1 MVILTKYLILVPAE
15 TARGGVMNYYKIL
28 RKDLP
33 ESFVY
38 VFRGSR
44 NYPYREGFFRRKIRL
59 LSDYIQCA
67 KLLKSGKFSVLQ
79 TTTSFSTGALIRDS
93 VYIFLAKQ
101 YNVKSIVFFH
111 GGDNK
116 LFPVI
121 EKNWLF
127 LFRSIYFKADAMI
140 DLSKK
145 NIDWFKCKGYK
156 GKLFLETTAVDK
168 ELLSETDEN
177 SLNLK
182 HKKNSPVTHL
192 LFLARIEKTKG
203 IYEAIDAFAI
213 VKKNREVKISIV
225 GDGLE
230 LDNIKEYVSKR
241 NITDVTFHGHLVDHE
256 KAEIFKE
263 ADIYI
268 FPSYYEGM
276 PTSVLE
282 AMSFGLPVVTSA
294 VGGLPDFFIN
304 DLHGYITGSKDP
316 AVYAELIMKIMD
328 DNELKKK
335 MSLNNFRY
343 ARQHFK
349 SDLVGK
355 RVKEIF
361 NDVVS
366 SSNN

>member
-1 MVILTKYLILVPAE
+1 MILVPAE
-15 TARGGVMNYYKIL
+15 TARGGIMNYYKVL
-28 RKDLP
+28 RKEFP
-33 ESFVY
+33 ETFVY
-38 VFRGSR
+38 LIRGSR
-44 NYPYREGFFRRKIRL
+44 NYPYREGYFKRKIRL
-59 LSDYIQCA
+59 FLDYQHCA
-67 KLLKSGKFSVLQ
+67 KKLKSGDFVVLQ

-93 VYIFLAKQ
+93 VYLFLARK
-101 YNVKSIVFFH
+101 YNVKTIVFFH

-127 LFRSIYFKADAMI
+127 LFKCFFFKTDAII
-140 DLSKK
+140 DLSRK
-145 NIDWFKCKGYK
+145 NIEWFRSKGYK
-156 GKLFLETTAVDK
+156 GKLFLEMTAVDK
-168 ELLSETDEN
+168 ELLSEKDE
-177 SLNLK
+177 SQFKLK
-182 HKKNSPVTHL
+182 LEKGSPVTHL

-203 IYEAIDAFAI
+203 IYEAIEAYTI
-213 VKKNREVKISIV
+213 VKNKRKVKISIV

-230 LDNIKEYVSKR
+230 LENLKEYVSRR
-241 NITDVTFHGHLVDHE
+241 NIADVKFHGHLVDHE

-282 AMSFGLPVVTSA
+282 AMSFGLPVITSA

-304 DLHGYITGSKDP
+304 NLHGYITGSKDP

-355 RVKEIF
+355 RVKDIF

-366 SSNN
+366 S

>member
-1 MVILTKYLILVPAE
+1 MKFLILVPAE
-15 TARGGVMNYYKIL
+15 TARGGIMNYYKVL
-28 RKDLP
+28 RNELP
-33 ESFVY
+33 ETFVY
-38 VFRGSR
+38 LFRGSR
-44 NYPYREGFFRRKIRL
+44 NYPYSEGFFRRIIRL
-59 LSDYIQCA
+59 YSDYRICKQ
-67 KLLKSGKFSVLQ
+67 LLKTGEFSILQ

-93 VYIFLAKQ
+93 VCLFLARN

-111 GGDNK
+111 GGNSK
-116 LFPVI
+116 LFLII
-121 EKNWLF
+121 EKYWLL
-127 LFRSIYFKADAMI
+127 LFRIIYFKADAII
-140 DLSKK
+140 DLSQN
-145 NIDWFKCKGYK
+145 NIDWFSSHNYK
-156 GKLFLETTAVDK
+156 GKLFLETTVVDK
-168 ELLSETDEN
+168 ELIFNYDEN
-177 SLNLK
+177 KLK
-182 HKKNSPVTHL
+182 QKLEKACQVIHL

-203 IYEAIDAFAI
+203 IYEAIEAFAI

-230 LDNIKEYVSKR
+230 LDNVKEYVSKR
-241 NITDVTFHGHLVDHE
+241 NITDVTFHGHLVDHA

-282 AMSFGLPVVTSA
+282 AMSFGLPVITSA

-304 DLHGYITGSKDP
+304 DLHGYITRSKDP
-316 AVYAELIMKIMD
+316 AAYAELIMKIMD

-335 MSLNNFRY
+335 MSLNNFHY

-361 NDVVS
+361 NDVAS
-366 SSNN
+366 FSN